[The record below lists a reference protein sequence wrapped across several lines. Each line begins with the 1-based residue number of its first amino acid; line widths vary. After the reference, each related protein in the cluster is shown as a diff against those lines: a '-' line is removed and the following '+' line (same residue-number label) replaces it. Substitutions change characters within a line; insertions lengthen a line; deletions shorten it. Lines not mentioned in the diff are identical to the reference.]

1 MGLSREEIEAFKANP
16 VNSPAINTK
25 TQWQELAK
33 TELMKRSA
41 PVNYDHVFSAIEALS
56 QAGLIQMPGT
66 QKDLQ
71 K

>member
-1 MGLSREEIEAFKANP
+1 MGLSQEEIEAFKANP

-33 TELMKRSA
+33 TELMKHSA
-41 PVNYDHVFSAIEALS
+41 PVNYDHVFSVIEALS
-56 QAGLIQMPGT
+56 QAGLIQMPDT